1 MEFIIMS
8 DIVSSVGT
16 IVSVSTFAPTTYDAA
31 GFAALTFSTCGELA
45 ELPSFGAEAALAT
58 HTPLATGVVAK
69 RRGSLNYGSVAL
81 TMAVS
86 EEDTGQAV
94 LQEAAESGAGADALV
109 SVKVVLVN
117 GEIQYFTGQVMS
129 YKVNVGNADAIT
141 MAEVTLEIDNSIIK
155 V

>member
-1 MEFIIMS
+1 MS

-16 IVSVSTFAPTTYDAA
+16 VVSVSTSAPATYDST
-31 GFAALTFSTCGELA
+31 GFSALTWATCGELA

-58 HTPLATGVVAK
+58 HTPLATGIVAK

-86 EEDTGQAV
+86 EDDAGQTI
-94 LQEAAESGAGADALV
+94 LQDAAEAAAGTDALV

-117 GEIQYFTGQVMS
+117 GEIQYFTSQVMS

-141 MAEVTLEIDNSIIK
+141 MAEVTLEIDNLIIK

>member
-1 MEFIIMS
+1 MS

-16 IVSVSTFAPTTYDAA
+16 VVSVSTSAPATYNAT
-31 GFAALTFSTCGELA
+31 GFGALTWATCGELA

-58 HTPLATGVVAK
+58 HTPLATGIVAK

-86 EEDTGQAV
+86 EDDAGQTI
-94 LQEAAESGAGADALV
+94 LQDAAEAAAGTDALV

-117 GEIQYFTGQVMS
+117 GEIQYFTSQVMS

>member
-1 MEFIIMS
+1 MS

-16 IVSVSTFAPTTYDAA
+16 VVSVSTTAPATYDSA
-31 GFAALTFSTCGELA
+31 GFAALTFSACGELA

-58 HTPLATGVVAK
+58 HTPLATGIVAK

-86 EEDTGQAV
+86 DADTGQTV
-94 LQEAAESGAGADALV
+94 LQDAAEAAAGTDAAV

-117 GEIQYFTGQVMS
+117 GEIQYFTAQVMS

>member
-1 MEFIIMS
+1 MS

-16 IVSVSTFAPTTYDAA
+16 VVSVANASPATYNSS
-31 GFAALTFSTCGELA
+31 GFAALTWAACGELA

-81 TMAVS
+81 TMALS
-86 EEDTGQAV
+86 DDDAGQTI
-94 LQEAAESGAGADALV
+94 LQDAAEAAAGTDAQV
-109 SVKVVLVN
+109 SVKVELVN
-117 GEIQYFTGQVMS
+117 GEVQYFTAQVMS
-129 YKVNVGNADAIT
+129 YRTNVGNADAIT
-141 MAEVTLEIDNSIIK
+141 MAEVTLEIDNSIVK

>member
-1 MEFIIMS
+1 MS

-16 IVSVSTFAPTTYDAA
+16 VVSVSTTAPATYDAA
-31 GFAALTFSTCGELA
+31 GFGALTWATCGELA

-58 HTPLATGVVAK
+58 HTPLATGIVAK

-86 EEDTGQAV
+86 DADAGQTV
-94 LQEAAESGAGADALV
+94 LQDSAEAAAGTDAQV

-117 GEIQYFTGQVMS
+117 GEIQYFTAQVMS

>member
-1 MEFIIMS
+1 MS

-16 IVSVSTFAPTTYDAA
+16 VVSVSTTAPATYDGA
-31 GFAALTFSTCGELA
+31 GFAALTWSPCGELA

-58 HTPLATGVVAK
+58 HTPLATGIVAK

-86 EEDTGQAV
+86 DVDTGQTV
-94 LQEAAESGAGADALV
+94 LQDSAEAAAGTDAQV

-117 GEIQYFTGQVMS
+117 GEIQYFTAQVMS

>member
-1 MEFIIMS
+1 MS

-16 IVSVSTFAPTTYDAA
+16 VVSVSTTAPATYDAA
-31 GFAALTFSTCGELA
+31 GFGALTWSTCGELA

-58 HTPLATGVVAK
+58 HTPLATGIVAK

-86 EEDTGQAV
+86 DADAGQSV
-94 LQEAAESGAGADALV
+94 LQDSAEAAAGTDAQV

-117 GEIQYFTGQVMS
+117 GEIQYFTAQVMS

>member
-1 MEFIIMS
+1 MS
-8 DIVSSVGT
+8 DVVSSVGT
-16 IVSVSTFAPTTYDAA
+16 VVSVSTTAPATYNSA
-31 GFAALTFSTCGELA
+31 GFAALTWTACGELA

-58 HTPLATGVVAK
+58 HTPLATGIVAK

-86 EEDTGQAV
+86 DVDGGQTI
-94 LQEAAESGAGADALV
+94 LQDAAEAAAGTDAQV
-109 SVKVVLVN
+109 SVKVLLVN
-117 GEIQYFTGQVMS
+117 GEIQYFTAQVMS

-141 MAEVTLEIDNSIIK
+141 MAEVTLEIDNSVIK

>member
-1 MEFIIMS
+1 MS
-8 DIVSSVGT
+8 DVVSSVGT
-16 IVSVSTFAPTTYDAA
+16 AVSVSTTAPATYNEA
-31 GFAALTFSTCGELA
+31 GFEALTWSLVGELA

-58 HTPLATGVVAK
+58 HTPLKTGIVAK

-86 EEDTGQAV
+86 DTDTGQTV
-94 LQEAAESGAGADALV
+94 LQDAAEAAAGTDAQV

-117 GEIQYFTGQVMS
+117 GETQYFTAQVMS

-141 MAEVTLEIDNSIIK
+141 MAEVTLEIDNSVVK
-155 V
+155 VAA

>member
-1 MEFIIMS
+1 MS

-16 IVSVSTFAPTTYDAA
+16 VVSVSTTAPATYDAA
-31 GFAALTFSTCGELA
+31 GFGALTWSTCGELA

-58 HTPLATGVVAK
+58 HTPLATGIVAK

-86 EEDTGQAV
+86 DADAGQTV
-94 LQEAAESGAGADALV
+94 LQDAAEAAAGSDAAV

-117 GEIQYFTGQVMS
+117 GEIQYFTAQVMS

>member
-1 MEFIIMS
+1 MS

-16 IVSVSTFAPTTYDAA
+16 VVSVSTTTPATYDAA
-31 GFAALTFSTCGELA
+31 GFAALTWSTCGELA

-58 HTPLATGVVAK
+58 HTPLATGIVAK

-86 EEDTGQAV
+86 DADAGQTV
-94 LQEAAESGAGADALV
+94 LQDSAEAAAGTDAQV

-117 GEIQYFTGQVMS
+117 GEIQYFTAQVMS

>member
-1 MEFIIMS
+1 MS

-16 IVSVSTFAPTTYDAA
+16 VVSVSTTAPATYDAA
-31 GFAALTFSTCGELA
+31 GFGALTFSACGELA

-58 HTPLATGVVAK
+58 HTPLATGIVAK

-86 EEDTGQAV
+86 DADTGQTF
-94 LQEAAESGAGADALV
+94 LQDAAEAAAGTDAAV

-117 GEIQYFTGQVMS
+117 GEIQYFTAQVMS
-129 YKVNVGNADAIT
+129 YKTNVGNADAIT
-141 MAEVTLEIDNSIIK
+141 MAEVTLEIDNSVVK
-155 V
+155 VAA

>member
-1 MEFIIMS
+1 MS

-16 IVSVSTFAPTTYDAA
+16 VVSVSTTAPATYDAA
-31 GFAALTFSTCGELA
+31 GFGALTFSPCGELA

-58 HTPLATGVVAK
+58 HTPLATGIVAK

-86 EEDTGQAV
+86 DADTGQTV
-94 LQEAAESGAGADALV
+94 LQDAAEAAAGADALV

-117 GEIQYFTGQVMS
+117 GEIQYFTSQVMS

>member
-1 MEFIIMS
+1 MS

-16 IVSVSTFAPTTYDAA
+16 VVSVSTSAPATYNST
-31 GFAALTFSTCGELA
+31 GFGALTWATCGELA

-58 HTPLATGVVAK
+58 HTPLATGIVAK

-86 EEDTGQAV
+86 DDDAGQTI
-94 LQEAAESGAGADALV
+94 LQDAAEAAAGADALV

-117 GEIQYFTGQVMS
+117 GEIQYFTAQVMS

>member
-1 MEFIIMS
+1 MS
-8 DIVSSVGT
+8 DVVSSVGT
-16 IVSVSTFAPTTYDAA
+16 VVSVSANAPATYNSA
-31 GFAALTFSTCGELA
+31 GFSALSWSACGELA

-58 HTPLATGVVAK
+58 HTPLATGIVAK

-86 EEDTGQAV
+86 DDDTGQTV
-94 LQEAAESGAGADALV
+94 LQDAAEAAAGADAQV
-109 SVKVVLVN
+109 SVRVVLVN
-117 GEIQYFTGQVMS
+117 GETQYFTAQVMS

-141 MAEVTLEIDNSIIK
+141 MAEVTLEIDNSIVK

>member
-1 MEFIIMS
+1 MS

-16 IVSVSTFAPTTYDAA
+16 VVSVSANAPATYDSA
-31 GFAALTFSTCGELA
+31 GFAALTWSPCGELA
-45 ELPSFGAEAALAT
+45 ELPAFGAEAALAT
-58 HTPLATGVVAK
+58 HTPLATGIVAK

-86 EEDTGQAV
+86 DTDTGQTV
-94 LQEAAESGAGADALV
+94 LQDSAEAAAGTDAQV
-109 SVKVVLVN
+109 SVKVLLVN
-117 GEIQYFTGQVMS
+117 GEIQYFTAQVMS

-141 MAEVTLEIDNSIIK
+141 MAEVTLEIDNSVVK

>member
-1 MEFIIMS
+1 MS

-16 IVSVSTFAPTTYDAA
+16 VVSVSTTAPATYNAA
-31 GFAALTFSTCGELA
+31 GFGALTFSPCGELA

-58 HTPLATGVVAK
+58 HTPLATGIVAK

-86 EEDTGQAV
+86 DADTGQTV
-94 LQEAAESGAGADALV
+94 LQDAAEAGAGADALV

-117 GEIQYFTGQVMS
+117 GEIQYFTSQVMS

>member
-1 MEFIIMS
+1 MS

-16 IVSVSTFAPTTYDAA
+16 VVSVSTSAPATYDST
-31 GFAALTFSTCGELA
+31 GFSALTWATCGELA

-58 HTPLATGVVAK
+58 HTPLATGIVAK

-86 EEDTGQAV
+86 EDDAGQTI
-94 LQEAAESGAGADALV
+94 LQDAAEAAAGTDALV

-117 GEIQYFTGQVMS
+117 GEIQYFTSQVMS